1 MAIDVATLD
10 ITDAELAG
18 IEDPYDAALW
28 LAAQISGQGVR
39 VTFLPRAEPL

>member
-1 MAIDVATLD
+1 MAIDVADLT

-28 LAAQISGQGVR
+28 LAAQISGSGVR

>member
-1 MAIDVATLD
+1 MIAEPPVLD
-10 ITDAELAG
+10 ITDAALAG

-28 LAAQISGQGVR
+28 LAGQLDAQGVR